1 MLLPRFFVAKLGFE
15 CSNLFKVIG
24 EQHLPAL
31 HKVAIHLSFITLSPS
46 MPPQNKII
54 VHMAET

>member
-1 MLLPRFFVAKLGFE
+1 MLLPRFCVAKLGFE

-31 HKVAIHLSFITLSPS
+31 HKVVIYLSFITLSPS
-46 MPPQNKII
+46 MPPQNKTIA
-54 VHMAET
+54 HMAET